1 MSITKQYKGHLA
13 GWQTDRDYW
22 PTLAKLVIPDGRYD
36 EPMIRFSGGLDGMGP
51 EDFSAFCDGWS
62 SKPSPERFFQAL
74 QGSRHVIL
82 AKDGEKVVGFINA
95 ISDGELFAFIP
106 MLEVVAEYRSQG
118 IASELVRLMVDKC
131 GNLYGIDLLCDANLV
146 PFYERF
152 GMQEVSGMC
161 LRNRGQLEH

>member
-1 MSITKQYKGHLA
+1 
-13 GWQTDRDYW
+13 
-22 PTLAKLVIPDGRYD
+22 
-36 EPMIRFSGGLDGMGP
+36 MIRYTDKLDGI
-51 EDFSAFCDGWS
+51 EAQAFSEFCEGWS
-62 SKPSPERFFQAL
+62 IKPNPERFFRAL

-131 GNLYGIDLLCDANLV
+131 GNLYGMDLLCDANLV